1 MSITTNLRLFLIKRI
16 FCFLEQPSTCQNP
29 SSDRT
34 EFKVTNFISDY
45 FTTEEHL
52 LDSLSLIGPTATN
65 IAVTPMMQFYGGGVY
80 DNSEAG
86 WPWNQ
91 MREVYKSFTRFWCIR
106 LQSLTL
112 QWLGYQPI
120 ILLWPIL
127 EKCNSLTTSKASVG
141 MWENLEI

>member
-1 MSITTNLRLFLIKRI
+1 MKKF
-16 FCFLEQPSTCQNP
+16 FVLEQPSTCQNP

-86 WPWNQ
+86 
-91 MREVYKSFTRFWCIR
+91 
-106 LQSLTL
+106 
-112 QWLGYQPI
+112 
-120 ILLWPIL
+120 
-127 EKCNSLTTSKASVG
+127 
-141 MWENLEI
+141 